1 MELLI
6 ENELKYNRLNL
17 RTVENIRKTVANDV
31 DVEKKVI
38 ASYGIIEY
46 EVRKEKLEL
55 RPIECPRCKT
65 KNPYDSK
72 YCICCSMVLDMETAV
87 KLEEKSKAA
96 DDDLTKLAESIIQ
109 DLIEAKVN
117 EKLMS
122 FCKMRSPPI

>member
-1 MELLI
+1 MLI

-17 RTVENIRKTVANDV
+17 RTVENILKTVANDA

-46 EVRKEKLEL
+46 EVRKEK
-55 RPIECPRCKT
+55 
-65 KNPYDSK
+65 
-72 YCICCSMVLDMETAV
+72 MVLDMETAV
-87 KLEEKSKAA
+87 KLEEMSKAA

-122 FCKMRSPPI
+122 FCKMRSPRYNIKHLCTKNR